1 MALRISGVV
10 FSTMIDRSTTVTN
23 RLSFS
28 LLLPVW
34 AGDDVDH
41 LQEAFRSAV
50 DDQMLRPDEVII
62 VRDGPVS
69 EPLQHCL
76 YRLRA
81 SSPVP
86 VILVE
91 LRRNRGLGPALDI
104 GLSHCHHDIVARMD
118 ADDVALPQ
126 RFATQLP
133 LMLQADI
140 VGSGLL
146 EFSGSTDNIVGRRTP
161 PLGAVEIANYARM
174 HDPFNHPTIVY
185 RRSAVVAAGGY
196 GDLPLMEDYWLFA
209 RMLSNGAAAIN
220 VAEPLVYYRVGTDAY
235 KRRGGSVLLR
245 SEMQLQRRL
254 RDEGFTSQFEYSR
267 NLAVRG
273 GYRLVPWWVR
283 RGLYRTVV
291 TSFGKTVPVA
301 VAAPVPI
308 APVPTAPI
316 PMAAG
321 GAAGRNVVDTT
332 ETVSTRGAA

>member
-1 MALRISGVV
+1 M
-10 FSTMIDRSTTVTN
+10 TN

-34 AGDDVDH
+34 AGDDVDQ
-41 LQEAFRSAV
+41 LREAFRSAV
-50 DDQMLRPDEVII
+50 DDQTLRPDEVVI

-86 VILVE
+86 VTLVE

-104 GLSHCHHDIVARMD
+104 GLSHCRHDIVARMD
-118 ADDVALPQ
+118 ADDIALPQ

-146 EFSGSTDNIVGRRTP
+146 EFTGSVENIVGRRTP
-161 PLGAVEIANYARM
+161 PLGATEIADYARM

-196 GDLPLMEDYWLFA
+196 GNLPLMEDYWLFA

-220 VAEPLVYYRVGTDAY
+220 VPEPLVYYRVGTDAY

-245 SEMQLQRRL
+245 SELQLQRRL

-273 GYRLVPWWVR
+273 SYRLVPWWVR
-283 RGLYRTVV
+283 RGLYRAVV
-291 TSFGKTVPVA
+291 TSFGKTTTAA
-301 VAAPVPI
+301 VATPTPV
-308 APVPTAPI
+308 VPFAVPGRPSATPAGVV
-316 PMAAG
+316 AG
-321 GAAGRNVVDTT
+321 GVVDG
-332 ETVSTRGAA
+332 VQSVGIRGAA